1 MRDYT
6 GENVF
11 IGIDVHKATYSTT
24 AILKGIIIKR
34 DRMNAIPEQFIS
46 YCRKFFPNANI
57 FTAYE
62 AGFCGFHFHRKLI
75 ENGIHNIVVH
85 ASSIEIASR
94 DRVKTDKRDSLKI
107 ATQLSVGR
115 LKSINIPTLER
126 ESFRTITRLRENLIR
141 DKTRLGVLIKS
152 FLNLH
157 GLLSCDDNSRTTRKW
172 ITNLL
177 TEINDSDSDYSFAL
191 RIMGDNWLE
200 IDDRIKVVKAR
211 LKTQATIETELEF
224 IYQSAPGIGPIISRT
239 LINELGDMS
248 QFSNERSLFS
258 YTGLTP
264 QEYSSGEHTRQ
275 GHISRQGKPILRK
288 VLIQA
293 AWSAVKKDVELGQA
307 FEEMSTRTGKKRA
320 IVAIARRLIGK
331 IRACLQ
337 KKEVYRY
344 KEKVTTNIV

>member
-6 GENVF
+6 GETIF
-11 IGIDVHKATYSTT
+11 IGIDVHKATYSVT
-24 AILKGIIIKR
+24 AILKGVIIKR
-34 DRMNAIPEQFIS
+34 DRMNAIPDQFIA
-46 YCRKFFPNANI
+46 YCHKFFPNANI
-57 FTAYE
+57 HTAYE

-75 ENGIHNIVVH
+75 AKGIHNIVVH

-115 LKSINIPTLER
+115 LKSIHIPTIER
-126 ESFRTITRLRENLIR
+126 ESFRAISRLRENLIR
-141 DKTRLGVLIKS
+141 DKTRVGVRIKS
-152 FLNLH
+152 FLNLY
-157 GLLSCDDNSRTTRKW
+157 GLMAYNDNTRTTRKW
-172 ITNLL
+172 IINLL
-177 TEINDSDSDYSFAL
+177 KSINTNDSDYSFAL
-191 RIMGDNWLE
+191 RVMGDNWLE
-200 IDDRIKVVKAR
+200 IDDRIKLVETR
-211 LKTQATIETELEF
+211 LKNQAAVEPELES
-224 IYQSAPGIGPIISRT
+224 IYQSSPGIGPTISRI
-239 LINELGDMS
+239 LVNELDDMS
-248 QFSNERSLFS
+248 QFSNERALFS

-293 AWSAVKKDVELGQA
+293 AWKAIKKDTELGKV
-307 FEEMSTRTGKKRA
+307 FEAISVRAGKKRA

-344 KEKVTTNIV
+344 KETLTTNIV